1 MSFYGIKPR
10 LAELLHTSRAIFVVF
25 PGGVDVPQLDKWLTH
40 KRARMQ
46 NNKTTTTD
54 TGWSY
59 SGLHRN
65 MRLFV
70 VMALIHAL
78 LLNTARVNN
87 STEIL

>member
-1 MSFYGIKPR
+1 MASSQDWQSFCTPR
-10 LAELLHTSRAIFVVF
+10 GQSLLFF
-25 PGGVDVPQLDKWLTH
+25 PGCVDVPQLDKWLTH

-70 VMALIHAL
+70 LMALIHAL